1 MPSHFPL
8 QELLS
13 KARRRELAHLVLD
26 KTALATIIAMGG
38 AILLLLVGTEILDW
52 YWLVLLA
59 AVSLGW
65 GLYSLRNSIPTLYA
79 LAQRID
85 RRLKLAD
92 ALSTALY
99 FGQHPDR
106 ARQAVCDRQ
115 RQDAEVMAR
124 EVDLR
129 QALPLTRSRFALPAA
144 GLALVA
150 LGLFGLRYLVIGTM
164 SLRPSLVEIAYDSFF
179 GGKPYEAKNDLKGL
193 HPKLDPSAAS
203 DSPDGKS
210 LDKDNAPEDL
220 NSPENQQ
227 GDEGQEP
234 SQTPGKAESQGK
246 GDSKGDPNADQKG
259 EKGADKDAADQ
270 NQGKGDSKGDDKNG
284 DTKNGNQDSKN
295 GKSGNESLMDKLRDA
310 MSNLAN
316 KMKPQDGKQQSASDS
331 KQGPPNGT
339 QQEKGQKSS
348 QGKDQKSQDA
358 STSADAEGDQGD
370 QTDSS
375 DAADSKKSSDK
386 NASQDAKN
394 GAGSQDGEK
403 AIKEAQ
409 QLQAMGK
416 ISEVLGKRAANVS
429 GEIMVEV
436 GNSKQPL
443 KTPWAQRQA
452 THTEAGSE
460 IHRDEVPLIDQQYVT
475 NYFEEIRKAAPA
487 APATPAAPAPAA
499 APAKTDTK

>member
-1 MPSHFPL
+1 LPSHFSL

-13 KARRRELAHLVLD
+13 KARRRELSHLVLD
-26 KTALATIIAMGG
+26 KTALAAIIAMGG
-38 AILLLLVGTEILDW
+38 AILLLLLGTEILDW

-59 AVSLGW
+59 VVSLGW
-65 GLYSLRNSIPTLYA
+65 GLYSLRNSVPTLYG

-106 ARQAVCDRQ
+106 DRQAVCDRQ
-115 RQDAEVMAR
+115 RQDAEVLAR

-129 QALPLTRSRFALPAA
+129 QALPLTRSRYALPAA
-144 GLALVA
+144 GLVLVA
-150 LGLFGLRYLVIGTM
+150 LGLFGLRYLVTGTL

-179 GGKPYEAKNDLKGL
+179 GTKPYEAKNQLKDLR
-193 HPKLDPSAAS
+193 PKVDPSAAT
-203 DSPDGKS
+203 DSNDGKT

-227 GDEGQEP
+227 GEDGQDP
-234 SQTPGKAESQGK
+234 SQTQGKAESQGK
-246 GDSKGDPNADQKG
+246 GPDKGDPNADQKG

-270 NQGKGDSKGDDKNG
+270 NSKGDSKGDDKNG
-284 DTKNGNQDSKN
+284 DAKNGNPDSKN
-295 GKSGNESLMDKLRDA
+295 SKSGNESLMDKIRDA
-310 MSNLAN
+310 LSNLAS
-316 KMKPQDGKQQSASDS
+316 KMTSQDGKQQSENS
-331 KQGPPNGT
+331 KQGPPNGS

-370 QTDSS
+370 QTDSN

-394 GAGSQDGEK
+394 GAGSQDGDK

-416 ISEVLGKRAANVS
+416 ISEVLGKRSANVS
-429 GEIMVEV
+429 GEVMVEV

-452 THTEAGSE
+452 THAEAGSE
-460 IHRDEVPLIDQQYVT
+460 IHRDEVPLIYQQFVT

-487 APATPAAPAPAA
+487 PPAA
-499 APAKTDTK
+499 APAKTDGK

>member
-1 MPSHFPL
+1 MPSHFSL

-26 KTALATIIAMGG
+26 KSALAAIIAMGG
-38 AILLLLVGTEILDW
+38 VILLLLVGTEILEW
-52 YWLVLLA
+52 YWLVPLA
-59 AVSLGW
+59 TVSLGW
-65 GLYSLRNSIPTLYA
+65 GLYSLRNSVPTLYA

-106 ARQAVCDRQ
+106 ERQAVCDRQ
-115 RQDAEVMAR
+115 RQDAEVVAR

-129 QALPLTRSRFALPAA
+129 QALPLSRSRYVLPAA

-150 LGLFGLRYLVIGTM
+150 LGLFGLRYLVTGTM

-179 GGKPYEAKNDLKGL
+179 GTKSYEAKNQLKGL
-193 HPKLDPSAAS
+193 RPKVDPSAAT
-203 DSPDGKS
+203 DSNDGKT
-210 LDKDNAPEDL
+210 LDKDNSPEDL
-220 NSPENQQ
+220 NSPEDQQ
-227 GDEGQEP
+227 GDEGLDP

-246 GDSKGDPNADQKG
+246 GPDKGDPNADQKG

-270 NQGKGDSKGDDKNG
+270 NSKGDSKGDDKEG
-284 DTKNGNQDSKN
+284 DAKNGNQDSKN
-295 GKSGNESLMDKLRDA
+295 GKSGNESLMDKVRDA
-310 MSNLAN
+310 LSNLAN
-316 KMKPQDGKQQSASDS
+316 KMKPQDGKQQTGSDS
-331 KQGPPNGT
+331 KQGPPNGS
-339 QQEKGQKSS
+339 QQDKGQKSS

-394 GAGSQDGEK
+394 GAGSQDGDK

-416 ISEVLGKRAANVS
+416 MSEVLGKRSASVS
-429 GEIMVEV
+429 GEVMVEV

-443 KTPWAQRQA
+443 KTPWAQ
-452 THTEAGSE
+452 
-460 IHRDEVPLIDQQYVT
+460 
-475 NYFEEIRKAAPA
+475 APGD
-487 APATPAAPAPAA
+487 PCSRSGQ
-499 APAKTDTK
+499 